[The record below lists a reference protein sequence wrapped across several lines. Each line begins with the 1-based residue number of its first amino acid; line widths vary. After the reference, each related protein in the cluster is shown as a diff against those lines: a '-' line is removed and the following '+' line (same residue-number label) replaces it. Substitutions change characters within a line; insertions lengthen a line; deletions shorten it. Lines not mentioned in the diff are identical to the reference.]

1 MSKTGISEVDEII
14 EKYKKQK
21 EELEFYKNHFSQEH
35 DEEQI
40 KSMNKQFEKE
50 YQFNRCKEAVNKY
63 LVPLEQRV
71 NDEQCLYW
79 NEGGSRD
86 FVDEDTLTTVRNIH
100 LNRSCTFEA
109 FIHKCLLLQKQ
120 NNTYNPNGVFA
131 LLDDKGNQ
139 LYECKFVKTE
149 FIEEKGDP
157 RFKDL
162 VVDRRGTFYH
172 SVDGRY
178 KYELKVLTIKAEKEP
193 KGLFS
198 WIFELLGLE

>member
-1 MSKTGISEVDEII
+1 MIVGENMSKTGISEVDEII

-35 DEEQI
+35 DEEQVN
-40 KSMNKQFEKE
+40 SMNEQFEKE

-71 NDEQCLYW
+71 NDEQNLYW
-79 NEGGSRD
+79 NGSGKSL
-86 FVDEDTLTTVRNIH
+86 VDEDTLTTVRDIH
-100 LNRSCTFEA
+100 LNRNCTFKA

-120 NNTYNPNGVFA
+120 ENTYNPNGVFV
-131 LLDDKGNQ
+131 LLDDKGKP

-149 FIEEKGDP
+149 FIEENGDP

-162 VVDRRGTFYH
+162 VVDRWGRFYH
-172 SVDGRY
+172 SVDGLY
-178 KYELKVLTIKAEKEP
+178 KYELKILAIKTEKES

-198 WIFELLGLE
+198 